1 MNKKLLYAFV
11 AGSLLSLSSCNDFLD
26 VTPAS
31 GFTPDYVFSSE
42 TEMKSLMTRIYSS
55 MTEDG
60 LYGSNLA
67 SGFNTNTDVEMSS
80 FKNSTV
86 NSAGSDIGCF
96 DARPTWGTL
105 NSTWN
110 NLYFVINYANDF
122 LQSVQESPLWS
133 EEIGK
138 EGPTETQQMYGEV
151 KTLRAMFYLD
161 LIRTWGDVVSVTN
174 LQSLRMISSVA
185 ALPTVTRYSNSLSM
199 ILLQQNR

>member
-110 NLYFVINYANDF
+110 NL
-122 LQSVQESPLWS
+122 
-133 EEIGK
+133 
-138 EGPTETQQMYGEV
+138 
-151 KTLRAMFYLD
+151 
-161 LIRTWGDVVSVTN
+161 
-174 LQSLRMISSVA
+174 
-185 ALPTVTRYSNSLSM
+185 
-199 ILLQQNR
+199 

>member
-67 SGFNTNTDVEMSS
+67 SGFNTMWKCLPSR
-80 FKNSTV
+80 TV
-86 NSAGSDIGCF
+86 RSIPQGRI
-96 DARPTWGTL
+96 
-105 NSTWN
+105 
-110 NLYFVINYANDF
+110 
-122 LQSVQESPLWS
+122 
-133 EEIGK
+133 
-138 EGPTETQQMYGEV
+138 
-151 KTLRAMFYLD
+151 
-161 LIRTWGDVVSVTN
+161 
-174 LQSLRMISSVA
+174 
-185 ALPTVTRYSNSLSM
+185 
-199 ILLQQNR
+199 